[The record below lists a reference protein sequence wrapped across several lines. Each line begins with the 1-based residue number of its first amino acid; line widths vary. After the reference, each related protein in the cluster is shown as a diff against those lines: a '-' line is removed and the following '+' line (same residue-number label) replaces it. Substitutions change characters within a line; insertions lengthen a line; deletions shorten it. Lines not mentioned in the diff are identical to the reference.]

1 MAKEYKYIVLKF
13 DLNNNSL
20 IDFFNSLFN
29 STYVIKNN
37 TLIYSLEDDK
47 AYKEYNL
54 KNMIELIKIDFNTD
68 IKIFETN
75 IFGSNY
81 IQDFD
86 IVLDIYNH
94 TKTKD
99 FTNLAILSQILYK
112 DSKCVNELNK
122 IKAIVNKIMRENI
135 EFVNISNA
143 MFKNNLNVSRSA
155 TDAFMHRNTLINKL
169 DILNKKIG
177 FNIQNFQ
184 DAFILYLFMNNN

>member
-29 STYVIKNN
+29 SNYVIKNN
-37 TLIYSLEDDK
+37 LIIYSLEDDK

-54 KNMIELIKIDFNTD
+54 RNMIELIKIDFNTD

-75 IFGSNY
+75 IFNSKN
-81 IQDFD
+81 ISDFE
-86 IVLDIYNH
+86 IVFDIYNNV
-94 TKTKD
+94 KTKD
-99 FTNLAILSQILYK
+99 YTNLAILSQVLYK
-112 DSKCVNELNK
+112 DKAYINELNQ
-122 IKAIVNKIMRENI
+122 IKTIINKIMNDNNEL
-135 EFVNISNA
+135 VSISNA

-155 TDAFMHRNTLINKL
+155 ADAFMHRNTLINKL

-184 DAFILYLFMNNN
+184 DAFMLYLFMNNN

>member
-29 STYVIKNN
+29 SNYVIKNN
-37 TLIYSLEDDK
+37 LIIYSLEDDK

-54 KNMIELIKIDFNTD
+54 RNMIELIKIDFNTD

-75 IFGSNY
+75 IFNTKNIG
-81 IQDFD
+81 DFE
-86 IVLDIYNH
+86 ILFDIYN
-94 TKTKD
+94 KTKAKD
-99 FTNLAILSQILYK
+99 YTNLAILSQVLYK
-112 DSKCVNELNK
+112 DKAYINELNQ
-122 IKAIVNKIMRENI
+122 IKVIINKIMNDNN

-184 DAFILYLFMNNN
+184 DAFMLYLFMNNN

>member
-29 STYVIKNN
+29 SNYVIKNN
-37 TLIYSLEDDK
+37 LIIYSLEDDK

-54 KNMIELIKIDFNTD
+54 RNMIELIKIDFNTD

-75 IFGSNY
+75 IFNTKNIG
-81 IQDFD
+81 DFE
-86 IVLDIYNH
+86 ILFDIYN
-94 TKTKD
+94 KTKAKD
-99 FTNLAILSQILYK
+99 YTNLAILSQVLYK
-112 DSKCVNELNK
+112 DKTYINELNQ
-122 IKAIVNKIMRENI
+122 IKVIINKIMNDNN

-169 DILNKKIG
+169 DILNKKTG

-184 DAFILYLFMNNN
+184 DAFMLYLFMNNN

>member
-29 STYVIKNN
+29 SNYVIKNN
-37 TLIYSLEDDK
+37 LIIYSLEDDK

-54 KNMIELIKIDFNTD
+54 RNMIELIKIDFNTD

-75 IFGSNY
+75 IFNTKNIG
-81 IQDFD
+81 DFE
-86 IVLDIYNH
+86 ILFDIYN
-94 TKTKD
+94 KTKAKD
-99 FTNLAILSQILYK
+99 YTNLAILSQVLYK
-112 DSKCVNELNK
+112 DKAYINELNQ
-122 IKAIVNKIMRENI
+122 IKVIINKIMNDNN

-169 DILNKKIG
+169 DILNKKTG

-184 DAFILYLFMNNN
+184 DAFMLYLFMNNN

>member
-29 STYVIKNN
+29 SNYVIKNN
-37 TLIYSLEDDK
+37 LIIYSLEDDK

-54 KNMIELIKIDFNTD
+54 RNMIELIKIDFNTD

-75 IFGSNY
+75 IFNTKNIG
-81 IQDFD
+81 DFE
-86 IVLDIYNH
+86 ILFDIYNNV
-94 TKTKD
+94 KTKD
-99 FTNLAILSQILYK
+99 YTNLAILSQILYK
-112 DSKCVNELNK
+112 DKAYINELNQ
-122 IKAIVNKIMRENI
+122 IKAIINRIMNDNN
-135 EFVNISNA
+135 EFINISNA

-184 DAFILYLFMNNN
+184 DAFMLYLFMNNN

>member
-20 IDFFNSLFN
+20 IEFFNSLFN
-29 STYVIKNN
+29 SNYVIKNDY
-37 TLIYSLEDDK
+37 LIYSLEDDK

-54 KNMIELIKIDFNTD
+54 RNMIELIKIDFNTD

-75 IFGSNY
+75 IFNTKNIG
-81 IQDFD
+81 DFE
-86 IVLDIYNH
+86 ILFDIYN
-94 TKTKD
+94 KTKAKD
-99 FTNLAILSQILYK
+99 YTNLAILSQVLYK
-112 DSKCVNELNK
+112 DKAYINELNQ
-122 IKAIVNKIMRENI
+122 IKVIINKIMNDNN

-184 DAFILYLFMNNN
+184 DAFMLYLFMNNN